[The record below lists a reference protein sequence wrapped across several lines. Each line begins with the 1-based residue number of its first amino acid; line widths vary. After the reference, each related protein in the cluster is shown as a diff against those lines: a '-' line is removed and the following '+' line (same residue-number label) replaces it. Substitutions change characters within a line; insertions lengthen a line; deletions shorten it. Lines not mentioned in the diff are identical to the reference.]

1 MGATLG
7 AVQTALWGIISFS
20 ILVVLHEMGHFLAA
34 RAFGV
39 KVHEFMIGLPGPALR
54 LHAKNLD
61 WGITAVPLGGYV
73 RIAGMEPGEEDALL
87 GPALVAIRDHGP
99 LGVGEI
105 RRILDVSDERAGAI
119 LLSLEEWKAIR
130 PGADGRYTMAVDGAV
145 DSLDAT
151 ALLATA
157 RSVTYRGQSSARR
170 ITILAMGV
178 VTNLLVAMLTLTV
191 FFSVWGY
198 VETTTRVD
206 AVSEDSPAQAAGIR
220 VGDRLV
226 AVDGETFADWDTFQM
241 MLLRTAPGD
250 EVTIAIDRGDEQLDL
265 PVTLAERDGHGF
277 LGVGPTPVPVKHPGL
292 WGSVR
297 ESLRYMGLVA
307 RSIGDLFVPAKFA
320 GTVKNFTGV
329 IGVSVMAK
337 DAAQSG
343 PLAFAALMAMLS
355 LSLGMIN
362 ILPLPPLDGGKIAL
376 EIVERVM
383 GRPLSRSA
391 TLAFSAAGS
400 VLLFSLIGYVMY
412 LDILRYAI

>member
-1 MGATLG
+1 MAATLG
-7 AVQTALWGIISFS
+7 AVQTALWGIITFS

-54 LHAKNLD
+54 LRTKNLD
-61 WGITAVPLGGYV
+61 WGVTAVPLGGYV

-99 LGVGEI
+99 LGIAEI
-105 RRILDVSDERAGAI
+105 RRVLDVSDERATAI
-119 LLSLEEWKAIR
+119 LLSLDEWKAIKAD
-130 PGADGRYTMAVDGAV
+130 ADGRYALTVDGAV
-145 DSLDAT
+145 ESLGAKELLDA
-151 ALLATA
+151 A
-157 RSVTYRGQSSARR
+157 RSVTYRGQSAARR

-178 VTNLLVAMLTLTV
+178 VTNLLVAMLTFTV

-206 AVSEDSPAQAAGIR
+206 AVSEDSPAQSADIR
-220 VGDRLV
+220 VGDRLL
-226 AVDGETFADWDTFQM
+226 AVDGETFSDWDTFQM
-241 MLLRTAPGD
+241 ILLRTAPGD
-250 EVTIAIDRGDEQLDL
+250 EVTITVERADEELDI

-277 LGVGPTPVPVKHPGL
+277 LGVGPATVPIEHPGL
-292 WGSVR
+292 IKSVR

-320 GTVKNFTGV
+320 GTVKNFTGP

-391 TLAFSAAGS
+391 TLAFSAVGS